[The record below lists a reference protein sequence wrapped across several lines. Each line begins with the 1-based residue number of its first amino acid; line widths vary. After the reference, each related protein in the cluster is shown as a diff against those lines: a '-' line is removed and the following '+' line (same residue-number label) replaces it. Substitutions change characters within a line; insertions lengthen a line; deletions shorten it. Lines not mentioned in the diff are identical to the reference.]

1 VELACHV
8 TLTVTNPDTPGPK
21 IIAAL
26 NKLQATNE
34 LLEQQNKLLR
44 ERVELL
50 LRQLYGSKSERLDP
64 GQLEL
69 LLEGAEVKKP
79 DAADTAAPADE
90 SAADPKAPR
99 KKRNNPLRKSMEN
112 LPVVEDRIVPLEVQA
127 DREAFRKIGE
137 EVSDRLEVIPAEYFI
152 RRTIREI
159 YQRKD
164 RPEQPP
170 ITPPLPT
177 PLLEGSVLSASLLAD
192 ILDKKYCQH
201 LPFYR
206 QEWIMRN
213 AHGLQISRNLLCHWH
228 DVGAQLLEP
237 LYKLQLER
245 LRACSYLQAD
255 ETPVNYLEPG
265 HGRAKKG
272 YFWVLRNPTQGV
284 VYRWQPGRA
293 REHLESL
300 LFDDKNNQRFEGQL
314 QCDAYAV
321 YQSLAAVQPD
331 SITLGGCMAHIRR
344 KFHEAL
350 DDQPRYAAWV
360 LKQIARLYR
369 IERTLR
375 NLGADFGDRRAMRQR
390 RAKPI
395 HRWLGRAL
403 VGLRAHPSVLPSS
416 PFGKALDY
424 ALHQWHLHA
433 SYLENGEMEIDNNL
447 VENDIRPLKLGAKNW
462 LFIGR
467 ESTGWR
473 TAVVLTMV
481 ENIRRHGYS
490 PRAYLQWV
498 FERLPGM
505 TNQDD
510 LSQLL
515 PDAWIAMQEP
525 RIEKCNAA

>member
-1 VELACHV
+1 M
-8 TLTVTNPDTPGPK
+8 TNPDTPDPK

-44 ERVELL
+44 ERVEVL

-69 LLEGAEVKKP
+69 LLEGAEAKKP
-79 DAADTAAPADE
+79 DAADTAAPVDE

-112 LPVVEDRIVPLEVQA
+112 LRVVEDRIVPLEVQA
-127 DREAFRKIGE
+127 ERDAFRKIGE
-137 EVSDRLEVIPAEYFI
+137 EVSDRLEVIPAEYYI

-159 YQRKD
+159 YQRTD

-213 AHGLQISRNLLCHWH
+213 AHGLQISRSLLCHWH
-228 DVGAQLLEP
+228 DAGAQLLEP

-265 HGRAKKG
+265 HGKVKKG
-272 YFWVLRNPTQGV
+272 YFWVLYNPTQGV
-284 VYRWQPGRA
+284 LYRWRPGRS
-293 REHLESL
+293 RDHLESL
-300 LFDDKNNQRFEGQL
+300 LFDDKNNQRFEGEL

-321 YQSLAAVQPD
+321 YKSLATVHKGTIRLV
-331 SITLGGCMAHIRR
+331 SCMAHIRR
-344 KFHEAL
+344 KFREAL

-360 LKQIARLYR
+360 IKQIGRLYSV
-369 IERTLR
+369 ERQLR
-375 NLGADFGDRRAMRQR
+375 DSGADFEERRARRQQS
-390 RAKPI
+390 AKPI
-395 HRWLGRAL
+395 HRWLKRAFI
-403 VGLRAHPSVLPSS
+403 GLRAHASVLPSS
-416 PFGKALDY
+416 PMGKALDY
-424 ALHQWHLHA
+424 ALHQWDLLTA
-433 SYLENGEMEIDNNL
+433 YLENGEIEIDNNL
-447 VENDIRPLKLGAKNW
+447 VENAMRPLKLGAKNW
-462 LFIGR
+462 LFIGNKD
-467 ESTGWR
+467 TGER

-515 PDAWIAMQEP
+515 PDAWIGMQQP
-525 RIEKCNAA
+525 RIEECNAA